1 MSVNSI
7 AMGVED
13 RRTKYTKY
21 RFNKYLV
28 PFVDCTITLYAELG
42 EPVPISDIAD
52 CMRDYHGITGVRNVY
67 EGRDA
72 ALNNGYVETESVG
85 GRTRYVPV
93 GEGVVHTAIYL
104 ALGDVVNSVPPHA
117 LPFLIECIRTSLVTI
132 LIPKIIQSI
141 PDYIRAIRDPV
152 YAFHLIKVQKFVE
165 EFLRGIESVRNEE
178 LNQDKAL
185 ELVRNSALVSYVA
198 LKMLSGIEVKHLKPK
213 YYDDVKEFIK
223 TNIETTLIP
232 TLPNPRLALVQL
244 LIIACRNTA
253 TRITAMTR

>member
-7 AMGVED
+7 VMGVED

-104 ALGDVVNSVPPHA
+104 TLGDVVNSVPPHA
-117 LPFLIECIRTSLVTI
+117 LPFLIECLRTSLVTI

-141 PDYIRAIRDPV
+141 PDYIRAIKDAE
-152 YAFHLIKVQKFVE
+152 YAIHLVKVQKFVE
-165 EFLRGIESVRNEE
+165 EFLLSIEGVRGEE

-185 ELVRNSALVSYVA
+185 ELIRNSALVSYVA
-198 LKMLSGIEVKHLKPK
+198 LKMLSGIPVNHLEPKH
-213 YYDDVKEFIK
+213 YNNIKEFIK
-223 TNIETTLIP
+223 TITTNLIP
-232 TLPNPRLALVQL
+232 TLPNPRLALIQL
-244 LIIACRNTA
+244 LLTACRNTA